1 MRFLNRLIKGLI
13 IISVLSASTFVF
25 ADETKKGGDAFATI
39 LGQQFR
45 SFPTF
50 GPGRFFESKNDAAVI
65 QLKII
70 NVSGEEIA
78 KAFIKDRLT
87 LFQSVF
93 EAKRVDYP
101 GQFSRVIECPT
112 EYKPKF
118 FDRDIKD
125 GYLAYYIGFANKN
138 KVAGACTADLIAYK
152 YFYGFVYC
160 KNENQIYEVEHFSS
174 LTMKTLETFIESI
187 SCDQE

>member
-13 IISVLSASTFVF
+13 IISVLFASSFVF
-25 ADETKKGGDAFATI
+25 ADETTKGGETVATI
-39 LGQQFR
+39 FGQQFR

-50 GPGRFFESKNDAAVI
+50 GSDRFFESKNDAAVI

-70 NVSGEEIA
+70 NVSGDEIA
-78 KAFIKDRLT
+78 KTFIKNRLI

-93 EAKRVDYP
+93 EPKRVDYP

-118 FDRDIKD
+118 FDRNIKD

-138 KVAGACTADLIAYK
+138 KVSGACTADLIAYK

-160 KNENQIYEVEHFSS
+160 NSKKKIYEVEHFSN
-174 LTMKTLETFIESI
+174 LTAKTLETFIESI
-187 SCDQE
+187 SCD